1 MAPTLS
7 TEALEFYHT
16 YGYYHPIRVL
26 SVQQAADL
34 YRRVEAFE
42 ADHPD
47 DSKSAFGLNS
57 HLAFP
62 WLYDLVR
69 ARAIL
74 DAVEAVI
81 GPDILCWSA
90 GFFTKEA
97 GDPARVTWHQDSTYW
112 GLEPTDI
119 VTAWVAFTPSN
130 RANGCMRVVAGSHTR
145 GQIAHADTFAADN
158 MLSRGQ
164 VLAAEVDPAETRDI
178 ELQPGEMS
186 LHNVRIVHGSE
197 PNRSVDRRMGFAIR
211 YIPTYVRQIGGR
223 TMAVLARGVDTYHH
237 FDLVERPAADF
248 DASARARQQEAL
260 RRVEPILFAGAD
272 RPSAR

>member
-1 MAPTLS
+1 MPLPLRRNCRPVWVPAGIL
-7 TEALEFYHT
+7 
-16 YGYYHPIRVL
+16 IRVL
-26 SVQQAADL
+26 SAEQAGDFR
-34 YRRVEAFE
+34 RRVEAFE

-47 DSKSAFGLNS
+47 DKKTAFGSNT
-57 HLAFP
+57 HLLFP
-62 WLYDLVR
+62 WLYDLVQ
-69 ARAIL
+69 APAIL

-130 RANGCMRVVAGSHTR
+130 RTNGCMRMAAGSHTQ
-145 GQIAHADTFAADN
+145 GQIAHADTFAAEN
-158 MLSRGQ
+158 LLSRGQ
-164 VLAAEVDPAETRDI
+164 VVAAEVAEAEARDI

-186 LHNVRIVHGSE
+186 LHHVRIVHGSE
-197 PNRSVDRRMGFAIR
+197 PNRSDDRRMGFVIR

-223 TMAVLARGVDTYHH
+223 TMAVLARGVDNHHH
-237 FDLVERPAADF
+237 FDLADRPAADF
-248 DASARARQQEAL
+248 DAPARARQREAF